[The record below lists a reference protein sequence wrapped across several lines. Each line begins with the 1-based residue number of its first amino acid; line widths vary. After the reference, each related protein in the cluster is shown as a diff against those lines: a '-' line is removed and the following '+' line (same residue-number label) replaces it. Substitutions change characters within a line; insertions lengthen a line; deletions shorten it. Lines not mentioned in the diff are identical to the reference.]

1 MPDTNS
7 CVIIISTDWDFM
19 EEKQIKS
26 LTKCVIDAAGLKELD
41 VKTEMYVRTY
51 CQGTV
56 DLSCDLIMGAFQ
68 VTPEE
73 LAAVFEDCL
82 PVSLQKYLL

>member
-1 MPDTNS
+1 
-7 CVIIISTDWDFM
+7 
-19 EEKQIKS
+19 
-26 LTKCVIDAAGLKELD
+26 
-41 VKTEMYVRTY
+41 MYVRTY

-56 DLSCDLIMGAFQ
+56 DLSCDWILGAFQ

-82 PVSLQKYLL
+82 PLPLHKYLL